1 MTDIRLQKLKASL
14 TDAIQKWVNEESETF
29 DNWCALDTC
38 VSDFTTELMADSAF
52 NILMAQSDL
61 TEYLKKQGH
70 IEE

>member
-14 TDAIQKWVNEESETF
+14 TDAIQNWINEESETF
-29 DNWCALDTC
+29 ENWCALDTY
-38 VSDFTTELMADSAF
+38 VSDFTAELMADSAF